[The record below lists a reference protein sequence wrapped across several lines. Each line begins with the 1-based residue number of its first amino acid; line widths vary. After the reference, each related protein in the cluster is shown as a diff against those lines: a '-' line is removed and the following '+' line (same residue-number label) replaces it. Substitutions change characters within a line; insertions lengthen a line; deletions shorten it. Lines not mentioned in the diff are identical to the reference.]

1 MERNT
6 VLHELNNFPILVCA
20 VSLWKF
26 SVVITCY
33 LRNETKKVSGEKY
46 FCIDAKQN
54 ANHESTTAN
63 GQTALA
69 VWLRPVGL
77 DVSNSFILT
86 GTYKMQWEYK
96 NQVLI

>member
-1 MERNT
+1 
-6 VLHELNNFPILVCA
+6 
-20 VSLWKF
+20 
-26 SVVITCY
+26 VVITCY

-69 VWLRPVGL
+69 V
-77 DVSNSFILT
+77 
-86 GTYKMQWEYK
+86 
-96 NQVLI
+96 